1 MTKNELRQYFDAIAP
16 RRDAWKARNRYYYQE
31 LEALCRFF
39 IPPDRSVLEIGC
51 GTGDLLAAVRP
62 RRGLGIDLSWEM
74 VRIAREKYPHLEF
87 RPGDAEALDLDERF
101 DYVILSD
108 LVGVLEDIWRA
119 FRELRRVVRPDT
131 RIVVTYFNY
140 LWAPALRLAERVGLK
155 MGQQAENWLPLGDL
169 ENLFY
174 LNGFETIKRGYR
186 FLCPKRIP
194 VLAPLVNR
202 FLARLPGFRK
212 LCLVEYLVVRPSPDM
227 FPPGPPSGGP
237 AAAGAR
243 DYSVSVI
250 VPCKDEV
257 GNIEGLVER
266 LPAMG
271 SHTEMLFVDGD
282 SKDGTPEA
290 ILKLM
295 DAHRGRR
302 DIKLLHQR
310 PATGKGD
317 AVRLGFEA
325 ASGDVFMI
333 LDSDLSVD
341 PEDLPKFYRAL
352 VEGKGELIN
361 GSRLVYQM
369 ERYAMQVLNLLGN
382 KFFSQAFTWLL
393 EQRIRDTLCGTKAL
407 FRRDYQQIVAQRA
420 FFGDFDPFGDF
431 DLLFGAARLN
441 LRIVEVPVRYRERT
455 YGTTKIHR
463 WRHGWLLLRMCGI
476 AIRKLKFA

>member
-1 MTKNELRQYFDAIAP
+1 MTKVQLKQYFDEIAP
-16 RRDAWKARNRYYYQE
+16 RRDAWKLRNPYYYQE
-31 LEALCRFF
+31 LESLCRFC
-39 IPPDRSVLEIGC
+39 IPAGRSVLEIGC

-62 RRGLGIDLSWEM
+62 ARGLGIDLSDEM
-74 VRIAREKYPHLEF
+74 VRIARAKYPQMEF
-87 RPGDAEALDLDERF
+87 RTGDAETLDLEERF

-108 LVGVLEDIWRA
+108 LVGVLEDIWKA
-119 FRELRRVVRPDT
+119 FREFRRVVRPDT

-140 LWAPALRLAERVGLK
+140 LWAPALKLVERLGLK
-155 MGQQAENWLPLGDL
+155 MGQQAENWLPLEDL

-174 LNGFETIKRGYR
+174 LNGFETVKKGYR
-186 FLCPKRIP
+186 FLIPKRIP
-194 VLAPLVNR
+194 ILAPLVNR
-202 FLARLPGFRK
+202 YLARLPGVRK
-212 LCLVEYLVVRPSPDM
+212 LCLIEYLVVRPAPEAFPAGS
-227 FPPGPPSGGP
+227 PPGQPV
-237 AAAGAR
+237 AAAPR
-243 DYSVSVI
+243 DCSVSVI

-271 SHTEMLFVDGD
+271 SHTEMIFVDGE
-282 SKDGTPEA
+282 SRDGTQEA
-290 ILKLM
+290 ILKM
-295 DAHRGRR
+295 IEKYRGRR
-302 DIKLLHQR
+302 EITLLHQR

-317 AVRLGFEA
+317 AVRLGFGA
-325 ASGDVFMI
+325 AGGDILMI

-341 PEDLPKFYRAL
+341 PADLPKFYRAL

-361 GSRLVYQM
+361 GSRMVYQM
-369 ERYAMQVLNLLGN
+369 EKQAMRVLNLAGN
-382 KFFSQAFTWLL
+382 KFFSLAFTWLL
-393 EQRIRDTLCGTKAL
+393 DQRIRDTLCGTKAL
-407 FRRDYQQIVAQRA
+407 FRRDYEQIVAHRA